1 MRLRYNCTKRRNN
14 AKVPIQQPSRESI
27 DTRHLP
33 LSFSLAL
40 SFSVSFSFKYS
51 ANILKN
57 SRCERSSAL
66 GKEEARVFLWIGR
79 WHRNNGCDRC
89 ATFPRWS
96 LYTFSRVRLF
106 TFFHRPLVLVL
117 AGLMEGS
124 ILERMSLLDRPPK
137 GRTSRCIS
145 QEIKDISTLLSLRH
159 FPLSRRDSSFLFRF
173 AESPRHRSSSS
184 RRSLLSWR

>member
-1 MRLRYNCTKRRNN
+1 VRLRYNCTKRRNN
-14 AKVPIQQPSRESI
+14 AKVPIQWLSRESI

-33 LSFSLAL
+33 LSFSLSL
-40 SFSVSFSFKYS
+40 SLSLSFKYS
-51 ANILKN
+51 ANISKN
-57 SRCERSSAL
+57 SRCERSAL
-66 GKEEARVFLWIGR
+66 GKKEARVFPWTGR

-89 ATFPRWS
+89 ATFPRRS

-106 TFFHRPLVLVL
+106 TFFHRPLVRVL

-124 ILERMSLLDRPPK
+124 ILERMSLLDWPPK

-159 FPLSRRDSSFLFRF
+159 VSLSRCDSSSLFRF

-184 RRSLLSWR
+184 RRSLLFRYRR